1 MKLFV
6 SSVLLSAIM
15 LISPYA
21 VQAEYGR
28 PLDQGHDALAEGFD
42 LQASHCAKRG
52 EYARA
57 ANLLIKAID
66 EEVLDHNDEL
76 KVARLYNDL
85 GMLYKK
91 VSADNVQINKLS
103 ELSQQILEK
112 EICLQKAEHYLKE
125 SLRIKESNYKSGSTD
140 FILIAVTLENLS
152 QVYFDCNRLDECE
165 SCLRRAIEIRRGKEG
180 LLSEGIAFDYLKI
193 GDALRVNGHY
203 SEAKENILKASDIY
217 RKKFGALYP
226 IVGLCEQR
234 LAAVHYALAQKD
246 QNIFITAGEHYDR
259 AKMIYTKNLP
269 ETKSNLDDLNKTL
282 GDIPTFAFT
291 AAEAQYSEMAGK
303 PLVRRRQ
310 ILNNLAAAHARLGET
325 QKAASLRKLAASLK
339 T

>member
-1 MKLFV
+1 MKQIFQV
-6 SSVLLSAIM
+6 SILLSIM
-15 LISPYA
+15 LLTPHM
-21 VQAEYGR
+21 VKAEYGR
-28 PLDQGHDALAEGFD
+28 YLDKGHDALAEGFD
-42 LQASHCAKRG
+42 LQASRCAKRG

-91 VSADNVQINKLS
+91 VATDNIQIAKLS
-103 ELSQQILEK
+103 ELSQQSLAK
-112 EICLQKAEHYLKE
+112 EICLEKAEHYLKE
-125 SLRIKESNYKSGSTD
+125 SLRIKESNFKSGSTD
-140 FILIAVTLENLS
+140 FILMAVTLENLS
-152 QVYFDCNRLDECE
+152 QVYFDLNRIDECE
-165 SCLRRAIEIRRGKEG
+165 SCLRRAIQIRLGKEG
-180 LLSEGIAFDYLKI
+180 AQSEGLAFDYLKI
-193 GDALRVNGHY
+193 GDALRVNSHY

-217 RKKFGALYP
+217 RKKFGAMYP

-234 LAAVHYALAQKD
+234 LAEVHYALAQKD
-246 QNIFITAGEHYDR
+246 QNVYITSGEHYDR
-259 AKMIYTKNLP
+259 AKAIFIKNLP
-269 ETKSNLDDLNKTL
+269 ETKENLEDLQKTL
-282 GDIPTFAFT
+282 GALPMYAFS
-291 AAEAQYSEMAGK
+291 AAEAQYSDMKGK

-325 QKAASLRKLAASLK
+325 QKAATLRKLAASLK